1 MKRNLFLIIALSCFL
16 CGCSSQN
23 KDNTLAL
30 GKYEMESSTSSMVT
44 HPFVQL
50 KENQEF
56 VFHYSDLSSYFTKGK
71 FIVKDN
77 SVLTLTT
84 DDGLNV
90 YTFNIKEK
98 SIIFDENQSSEIKVY
113 GEETPIQNGAK
124 FVLVANE

>member
-1 MKRNLFLIIALSCFL
+1 MKRNLFLVIALICFL

-23 KDNTLAL
+23 KDTLAL
-30 GKYEMESSTSSMVT
+30 GTYEMESSTSMVT
-44 HPFVQL
+44 LPFVRL
-50 KENQEF
+50 NKDQEF

-71 FIVKDN
+71 FEVKDN

-90 YTFNIKEK
+90 YTFIIKEK
-98 SIIFDENQSSEIKVY
+98 SIIFDEKQSSEIKVY